1 MPITLLIA
9 DEFEVVRAG
18 LKSMVAG
25 SGIKV
30 VAEASTGKAAV
41 RLTMKHK
48 PDVAMLGVRMPD
60 GDGLN
65 PLGRITLDRP
75 NQPVLMFSS
84 FDNLAHI
91 ARAIAL
97 GANGWISS
105 TTTREQLLA
114 AIHTAA
120 TGESTWTRQELR
132 SLGRALSTPR
142 QMADTDVSLT
152 LREVDVL
159 SGIVRGLTNKEIAQ
173 TLNIGYETVKEHVQH
188 ILQKVCVADR
198 TQAAVWAVRKGLV

>member
-18 LKSMVAG
+18 LKAMLSG
-25 SGIKV
+25 SGIKI

-41 RLTMKHK
+41 RLTKKHK
-48 PDVAMLGVRMPD
+48 PDVALLGVRMSD

-65 PLGRITLDRP
+65 ALSRIMLDRP

-97 GANGWISS
+97 GASGWISS

-114 AIHTAA
+114 TIHTTA
-120 TGESTWTRQELR
+120 TGESAWTRHELR
-132 SLGRALSTPR
+132 RIGAARITLR
-142 QMADTDVSLT
+142 QMKDSDISLT
-152 LREVDVL
+152 PREVDVL
-159 SGIVRGLTNKEIAQ
+159 PGLVSGLTNREIAQ
-173 TLNIGYETVKEHVQH
+173 TMNIGYETVKEHVQH
-188 ILQKVCVADR
+188 IIGKLRVVDR
-198 TQAAVWAVRKGLV
+198 TQVAVWAVRKGLA

>member
-9 DEFEVVRAG
+9 DEFEVMRAG
-18 LKSMVAG
+18 LKSIVAG

-30 VAEASTGKAAV
+30 VAEASTGKEAV
-41 RLTMKHK
+41 RLTTKHK
-48 PDVAMLGVRMPD
+48 PDVALLGVRMPEV
-60 GDGLN
+60 DGLTA
-65 PLGRITLDRP
+65 LGHIKLELPD
-75 NQPVLMFSS
+75 QPVLMFSS
-84 FDNLAHI
+84 FDDLAHI
-91 ARAIAL
+91 ARAVAL
-97 GANGWISS
+97 GASGWISS

-120 TGESTWTRQELR
+120 TGESTWTRHELR
-132 SLGRALSTPR
+132 RIGGAQITPP
-142 QMADTDVSLT
+142 QMDGTDISLT

-173 TLNIGYETVKEHVQH
+173 TMSLSYETIKEHVQH
-188 ILQKVCVADR
+188 ILQKICVADR